1 MIEYQK
7 GLYSVYDR
15 MYSLCAV
22 CKPQRFLFCLSP
34 SLFSDAQ
41 FCDHQQFP
49 FIAISVFLVDGTV
62 CMLQRFIS
70 VYRQFVF
77 LSGMCATTDVG
88 RTFRREFT
96 LVREVRTTAVSRR
109 LRKTDW
115 CFYSVFVQPYSTTFF
130 VKAHSAVCFCLNPS
144 AVGIYRFP
152 SEFFSNKYSYPNTNV
167 SLFASPYKKSSKLVN
182 ED

>member
-1 MIEYQK
+1 MIEYLK

-22 CKPQRFLFCLSP
+22 CKPQRF
-34 SLFSDAQ
+34 
-41 FCDHQQFP
+41 
-49 FIAISVFLVDGTV
+49 
-62 CMLQRFIS
+62 IS

-77 LSGMCATTDVG
+77 LSGVCATTDVG

-115 CFYSVFVQPYSTTFF
+115 CFYSVFV
-130 VKAHSAVCFCLNPS
+130 KAHPADVFIKAHTAVDLYLSPS
-144 AVGIYRFP
+144 
-152 SEFFSNKYSYPNTNV
+152 
-167 SLFASPYKKSSKLVN
+167 
-182 ED
+182 